1 MRAIKLV
8 LFLLFI
14 SFSVSNVNAGFYINE
29 TENADNWL
37 VGFFDLRERETFIQ
51 LTNVINGAQTLH
63 IQIFDV
69 ANNCNENNFF
79 DTFTGNDTHVYN
91 LRDII
96 TNDGNP
102 SGVVLPN
109 NSYGIFSVIVVDNPN
124 STDYDIIG
132 NLRIEDS
139 NGYEYRTNLAGLE
152 LQEASGFSPNP
163 HYLNFNTQNGV
174 TLSDVVGIALDDD
187 NASSEPFEFQAANL
201 NDVWI
206 NFDVDIFNNAEV
218 PFSCR
223 NVIFACT
230 DQDNPLLEGL
240 LEFVNDGNGKKGNGS
255 GSVASFEY
263 GINDAIPHS
272 KSGELLC
279 PGNNISEGMGRL
291 AMIDW
296 GEPAA
301 WNFVLFFGLNN
312 GNGRGSFDIAWRE
325 SDQTS
330 LPD

>member
-1 MRAIKLV
+1 MRAVKLL
-8 LFLLFI
+8 LFLLLTT
-14 SFSVSNVNAGFYINE
+14 FSASNVNAGFYVNE
-29 TENADNWL
+29 TDNADLGL

-132 NLRIEDS
+132 NSRIEDN
-139 NGYEYRTNLAGLE
+139 NGYEYRTNLAGIATME
-152 LQEASGFSPNP
+152 EFNSSPQS
-163 HYLNFNTQNGV
+163 YYINFNSNNGIAI
-174 TLSDVVGIALDDD
+174 SDVVGVHLDDS
-187 NASSEPFEFQAANL
+187 NIGNPLYEFQAANIL
-201 NDVWI
+201 ETWVHL
-206 NFDVDIFNNAEV
+206 DVDIYNLDEV

-230 DQDNPLLEGL
+230 NQDNPIVDELLEVVANESEG
-240 LEFVNDGNGKKGNGS
+240 GA
-255 GSVASFEY
+255 SVASIEY
-263 GINDAIPHS
+263 GINNAIPHS
-272 KSGELLC
+272 KGGELLC
-279 PGNNISEGMGRL
+279 PGNNITDGFVKLEV
-291 AMIDW
+291 IDYDTSPN
-296 GEPAA
+296 EYY
-301 WNFVLFFGLNN
+301 NFALFVGLNN
-312 GNGRGSFDIAWRE
+312 GNGRGAMDLAWYDSSE
-325 SDQTS
+325 VN
-330 LPD
+330 